1 MNSELL
7 RCEDRF
13 TMSWL
18 LEEWSLLPRC
28 YGRGSKSEST
38 LGLRISSVEN
48 RLGVRKSSIVKS
60 MLSAWFLPN
69 VGLDALRIE
78 EGLAG
83 CKTTIFEGINETVF
97 EGNTANV
104 VVVV

>member
-1 MNSELL
+1 
-7 RCEDRF
+7 
-13 TMSWL
+13 
-18 LEEWSLLPRC
+18 
-28 YGRGSKSEST
+28 
-38 LGLRISSVEN
+38 
-48 RLGVRKSSIVKS
+48 

-97 EGNTANV
+97 EGKTANV